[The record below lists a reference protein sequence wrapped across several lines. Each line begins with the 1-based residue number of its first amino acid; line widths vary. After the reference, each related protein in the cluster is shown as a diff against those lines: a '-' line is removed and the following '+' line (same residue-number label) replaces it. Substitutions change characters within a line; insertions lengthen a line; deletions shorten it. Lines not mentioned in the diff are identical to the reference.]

1 MDAGS
6 FASSSVGASIRIGFE
21 LPSFQIW
28 NDGGTLHWMKTQT
41 ASKVPPRSGFASIYF
56 LMHILLQI
64 LFFVALTGSVTSSIY
79 CGMVMVAAIRF
90 GLRRRRELRQ
100 PADFLPPLS
109 VLKPLHGTEPGM
121 ERNLETFFQQQYP
134 DFELL
139 FCARQETD
147 EGLRLARKVGER
159 YPAVNARF
167 LTCGE
172 PMPKFHNA
180 KVYSLAKLDSVAK
193 NDTYIT
199 SDADVRVQP
208 DYLLRMVQNLKDP
221 HVGLASCVYLGT
233 AGEGATLA
241 SQLDAVGKSVEM
253 TSGVLV
259 ADMIEGTKFALGAT
273 MATRRKSFQEVGGFD
288 ELGQF
293 YADDFV
299 LGNRLAAQG
308 TGVLLA
314 THVIRLMVQDS
325 PFWLSFRNQLRWMQ
339 STRRSRPWGH
349 LGSGLT
355 FAIPF
360 GLMGLVWGLCTGRAA
375 VGLFWLVVM
384 IVNRWLQAG
393 SILLVMGDPGWW
405 RGTLIYP
412 LRDFL
417 GWALWVGSYGGES
430 FYYRGKVYKMKQGG
444 RVESPE

>member
-1 MDAGS
+1 MT
-6 FASSSVGASIRIGFE
+6 VV
-21 LPSFQIW
+21 L
-28 NDGGTLHWMKTQT
+28 
-41 ASKVPPRSGFASIYF
+41 
-56 LMHILLQI
+56 HIL
-64 LFFVALTGSVTSSIY
+64 FWVAVVGSVTSSIY
-79 CGMVMVAAIRF
+79 CGMVIVAAARF
-90 GLRRRRELRQ
+90 GLRRRGELSVA
-100 PADFLPPLS
+100 ADFLPPLS

-121 ERNLETFFQQQYP
+121 ERNLETFFEQQYP

-147 EGLRLARKVGER
+147 EGLQLARKVAER
-159 YPAVNARF
+159 YPGVDAKFV
-167 LTCGE
+167 TCGE

-180 KVYSLAKLDSVAK
+180 KVYSLAKLDSIAK
-193 NDTYIT
+193 HDDYIT

-208 DYLLRMVQNLKDP
+208 DYLQRMVQNLKDP

-233 AGEGATLA
+233 AHKGAGLA
-241 SQLDAVGKSVEM
+241 SKLDAVGKSVEM

-273 MATRRKSFQEVGGFD
+273 MATRRRSFQAVGGFN

-349 LGSGLT
+349 LGTGLT
-355 FAIPF
+355 FAMPF
-360 GLMGLVWGLCTGRAA
+360 GLIGLAWGLASGHAA
-375 VGLFWLVVM
+375 FGLLWLAAMVL
-384 IVNRWLQAG
+384 NRWLQAG
-393 SILLVMGDPGWW
+393 AILIVMGDAGWW

-417 GWALWVGSYGGES
+417 GWLLWLGSYGGDN
-430 FYYRGKVYKMKQGG
+430 FYYRGKIYKLKDGG
-444 RVESPE
+444 RVESPD